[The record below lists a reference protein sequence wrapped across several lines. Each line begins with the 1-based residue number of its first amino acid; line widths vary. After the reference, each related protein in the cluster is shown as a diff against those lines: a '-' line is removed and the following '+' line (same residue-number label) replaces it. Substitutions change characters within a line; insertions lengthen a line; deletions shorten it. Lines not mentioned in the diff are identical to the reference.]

1 MNMYVYNKDIYV
13 LTFTNK
19 IILYKMT
26 FILTFRCSKQE
37 LFVLTSSCQEDAI
50 MYYVNI
56 LFD

>member
-1 MNMYVYNKDIYV
+1 MYVYNKDMYV